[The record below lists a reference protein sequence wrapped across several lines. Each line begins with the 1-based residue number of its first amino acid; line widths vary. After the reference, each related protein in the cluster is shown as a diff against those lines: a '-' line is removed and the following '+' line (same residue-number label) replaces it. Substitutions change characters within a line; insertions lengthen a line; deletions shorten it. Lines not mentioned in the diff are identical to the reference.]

1 MQLADFFFAPPERKK
16 KETFMQADVR
26 KRNEKTKNLKI
37 HSSKISQTHNI
48 NNIYLI
54 TITMV

>member
-26 KRNEKTKNLKI
+26 KRNEKTKKPEDSFKQNFTNTQHK
-37 HSSKISQTHNI
+37 
-48 NNIYLI
+48 
-54 TITMV
+54 